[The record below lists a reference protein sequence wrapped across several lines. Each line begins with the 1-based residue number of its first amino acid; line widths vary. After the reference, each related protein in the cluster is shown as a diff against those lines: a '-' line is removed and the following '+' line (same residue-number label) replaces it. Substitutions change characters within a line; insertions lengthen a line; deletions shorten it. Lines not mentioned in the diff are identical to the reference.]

1 MGSRRSESRQ
11 PGEEPAIENAEEQAG
26 YEDSGEEFAQADPDV
41 LLDVPVV
48 KVEELNLEVD
58 DLKARVALRTRLSEL
73 LEIDVGINL
82 SLTTVNLEAKGV
94 EAVARLKARLENV
107 DSIINRT
114 LNSVDDN
121 PELVGELTNMSE
133 AASRSRGKE
142 NGGQPLPA
150 ASGGES
156 ANAAS
161 ANATRAAL
169 NKAEELGV
177 DISGLRGTG
186 SGGRIT
192 VRDVRDAAE

>member
-1 MGSRRSESRQ
+1 MGSRRSESQ
-11 PGEEPAIENAEEQAG
+11 EPEEGSSVESTEEQAG
-26 YEDSGEEFAQADPDV
+26 YEESGEEFAQADPDV

-48 KVEELNLEVD
+48 KIEELNLEVD

-73 LEIDVGINL
+73 LEIDVGVDL
-82 SLTTVNLEAKGV
+82 ALTNVNLEAKGV

-121 PELVGELTNMSE
+121 PELIRELTDMSE
-133 AASRSRGKE
+133 AASQSRNGE
-142 NGGQPLPA
+142 DGGQQLPA
-150 ASGGES
+150 VSAGE
-156 ANAAS
+156 S

-177 DISGLRGTG
+177 DLSELRGTG

-192 VRDVRDAAE
+192 VRDVRDAAD

>member
-1 MGSRRSESRQ
+1 MGSRRPGSQEPEEGSSLEST
-11 PGEEPAIENAEEQAG
+11 EEQAG
-26 YEDSGEEFAQADPDV
+26 YEESGEEFAQADPDV

-58 DLKARVALRTRLSEL
+58 ELKSRVALRTRLSEL
-73 LEIDVGINL
+73 LEIDVGIDL

-121 PELVGELTNMSE
+121 PELVRELTNMSE
-133 AASRSRGKE
+133 AASRSRSE
-142 NGGQPLPA
+142 EDGGQPLPA
-150 ASGGES
+150 APAGE
-156 ANAAS
+156 S

-177 DISGLRGTG
+177 DLSQIEGTG

-192 VRDVRDAAE
+192 VRDVQGAAGA